1 MSSRG
6 HTLDDILLYQTRKIL
21 HVNKGFQPTTSLYK
35 MTLERKQNVAIYL
48 FFMSPLA
55 VDRKIP
61 MIQAHAT
68 ALVSYLLIAFRLR
81 LRHLHRQI
89 HASRY

>member
-1 MSSRG
+1 
-6 HTLDDILLYQTRKIL
+6 
-21 HVNKGFQPTTSLYK
+21 
-35 MTLERKQNVAIYL
+35 MTLERKQMWPSIF

-68 ALVSYLLIAFRLR
+68 ASVSCLLIAFRLR
-81 LRHLHRQI
+81 HLHRQT